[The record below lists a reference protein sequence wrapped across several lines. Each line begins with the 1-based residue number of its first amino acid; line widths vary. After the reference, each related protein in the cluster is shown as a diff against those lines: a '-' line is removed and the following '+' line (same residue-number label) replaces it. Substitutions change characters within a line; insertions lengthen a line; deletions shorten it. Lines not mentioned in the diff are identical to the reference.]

1 MLMRARTAACGS
13 PPRAWGQ
20 LYPGKPAVGIPRFT
34 PTGVGT
40 IVDPFGGP
48 ELDAVHPHGRG
59 DNRSCGSNSGS
70 ASGSPPRAWGQSR
83 IGHLTR
89 LRTRFTPTGVGTM
102 KTACLSTH
110 PGGICRNASNGSPP
124 RAWGQYGGY
133 PQCGDRY
140 RFTPTGV
147 GTIWCVSARA
157 ASMPVH
163 PHGRGDN
170 CAACAHASLRSGSPP
185 RAWGQWHSAVKTD
198 KRRRFT
204 PTGVGTIPR
213 RRWPRRGGSVHPH
226 GRGDNSGGGIMNRM
240 DIGSPP
246 RAWGQ

>member
-1 MLMRARTAACGS
+1 MT
-13 PPRAWGQ
+13 PRAD
-20 LYPGKPAVGIPRFT
+20 PAT
-34 PTGVGT
+34 TQS
-40 IVDPFGGP
+40 
-48 ELDAVHPHGRG
+48 VHPHGRG
-59 DNRSCGSNSGS
+59 DNDNWT
-70 ASGSPPRAWGQSR
+70 AQWDPYDGSPPRAWGQSR

-133 PQCGDRY
+133 PQCGDRN

-147 GTIWCVSARA
+147 GTIGKPPDGCIRRT
-157 ASMPVH
+157 VH

-170 CAACAHASLRSGSPP
+170 GVAPSRPTNGAGSPP
-185 RAWGQWHSAVKTD
+185 RAWGQCLDDARLGQD
-198 KRRRFT
+198 KRFT
-204 PTGVGTIPR
+204 PTGVGTMARTIPR
-213 RRWPRRGGSVHPH
+213 ITRMTVHPH
-226 GRGDNSGGGIMNRM
+226 GRGDNLSEVRSASWAV
-240 DIGSPP
+240 GSPP